1 MNSIYCLQT
10 TILEGKY
17 WKRRAEAVIAEYK
30 KWRMFHIM
38 RLLGKGDTSVQD
50 SVNVLAF
57 SILYLKVQVLHLS
70 FLWMAKAPCNN
81 MKCSTDVGHG
91 HSRVS
96 MQRLRSQHAHRRG
109 LPQLH
114 E

>member
-1 MNSIYCLQT
+1 MLQT

-50 SVNVLAF
+50 SVNN
-57 SILYLKVQVLHLS
+57 YL
-70 FLWMAKAPCNN
+70 P
-81 MKCSTDVGHG
+81 
-91 HSRVS
+91 R
-96 MQRLRSQHAHRRG
+96 
-109 LPQLH
+109 
-114 E
+114 